1 MTPSPECLW
10 LACFI
15 MMLSWHEALLQ
26 CGEWEYLAKDQQC
39 APCAECFRGEEP
51 DRKCGF
57 GKGYGVACRPCPA
70 NMFSDSYGTQPCLP
84 HTQCYRLNR
93 IQVSYGSATADGH
106 CGNCRRGFYAPAGY
120 FENTSECLPCS
131 MAPKDTPGCKGVR
144 NLRARSK
151 RTIDSALSRE
161 SIVPLNGTLTSSEE
175 SHTDYAVL
183 AIVPVFCMMGLLG
196 ILLCNL
202 LKKKGY
208 HCTSQKELDEEA
220 AAGEKHANNLP
231 FRADDANE
239 DTIGVLVRL
248 ITEKKENA
256 FALEEL
262 LKDYQSKQITAAT
275 KTTAKMSYFLPPLP
289 HVCRHQHH
297 LHTVQGPA
305 PRSGPCCTRCSQKK
319 WPEVLLSPEMAAA
332 AAAAVLPSKPV
343 RAGPKPGRP
352 GEITILSVG
361 RFRVA
366 RIPEQKTNPCE
377 VKTVLEPGG
386 DGSDSPCNSP
396 TEQKTLLGAGT
407 KTKWLKAADNKPEV
421 VN

>member
-1 MTPSPECLW
+1 MSLSPECLW
-10 LACFI
+10 LTCLV
-15 MMLSWHEALLQ
+15 MMLSWQEALLL
-26 CGEWEYLAKDQQC
+26 CGEWEYVAEDGQC
-39 APCAECFRGEEP
+39 APCAECPRGEEP

-57 GKGYGVACRPCPA
+57 GKGLGVTCRPCLS
-70 NMFSDSYGTQPCLP
+70 NMFSESYGTEPCMP
-84 HTQCYRLNR
+84 RTHCVNIYR
-93 IQVSYGSATADGH
+93 IQLSFGTATADNQ
-106 CGNCRRGFYAPAGY
+106 CGNCMQGFFAPKGDFDNA
-120 FENTSECLPCS
+120 SECLPCFV
-131 MAPKDTPGCKGVR
+131 APKNTPECKGDR
-144 NLRARSK
+144 NPHARSK
-151 RTIDSALSRE
+151 RTIDSALRRE
-161 SIVPLNGTLTSSEE
+161 SIVVLNRTLASSEE
-175 SHTDYAVL
+175 SRTDYAVL

-208 HCTSQKELDEEA
+208 HCTSQKELDEES
-220 AAGEKHANNLP
+220 AAGEKHMNNFP
-231 FRADDANE
+231 FRADEANE

-262 LKDYQSKQITAAT
+262 LKDYHSKQIAPAT
-275 KTTAKMSYFLPPLP
+275 KTAAKKSYLLPPLP

-305 PRSGPCCTRCSQKK
+305 PRSGSCCTRCSQKK
-319 WPEVLLSPEMAAA
+319 WPEVLLSPEMAAVA
-332 AAAAVLPSKPV
+332 ALPSKPV

-386 DGSDSPCNSP
+386 DGPDSPCSSP

-407 KTKWLKAADNKPEV
+407 KAKWPKATDNKPEV